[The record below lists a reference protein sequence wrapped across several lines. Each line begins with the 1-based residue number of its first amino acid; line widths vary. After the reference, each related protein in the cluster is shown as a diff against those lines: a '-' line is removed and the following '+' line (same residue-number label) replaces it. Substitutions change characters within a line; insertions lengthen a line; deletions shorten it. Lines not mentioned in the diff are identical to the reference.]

1 MRKTSFLR
9 FRARFGT
16 LSGLSI
22 YGSLLLVVFGGLV
35 VPAIVGSYVLIGVQ
49 EQRSA
54 RTALNESL
62 QRNAEILALG
72 MQESLWNM
80 NAESA
85 QSLVESV
92 MRDPSVLQIQVS
104 GQSDTQ
110 FMNVH
115 SPNRPIGNVYR
126 AERDIMVRGERIG
139 RILLEMDDDRSQQEL
154 RSKQYKYA
162 FVLAFQLTIS
172 LLLIILF
179 LNRRLLVPLR
189 KLMKFSDRLARGDF
203 ETRLDLKG
211 DDELGRLAS
220 QLEQMRVAI
229 KHLFEDIGR
238 REERF
243 RTIVT
248 QVPGAVFRVRPN
260 GPIDFVSD
268 AIEDISGYKASL
280 LMRSSSAHWS
290 DIIVP
295 EDRRMQGR
303 TVQQAVADGRP
314 YEIEYRITDAT
325 GTERW
330 VSENGQ
336 PQTDEAS
343 GASWIDGIISDVS
356 ERKYNEMRIEALLAE
371 QSAILDNV
379 MFGVM
384 FVRDQRVVSVNRR
397 AEELF
402 GYPSAE
408 MAGQSISIVFP
419 SKADYEAAGTAQY
432 QAMMLEKDFSEE
444 RQYKRRDGSLFWCLV
459 SGRAL
464 DPAHPNEGS
473 IWVYADVSERRQAE
487 EKLRLS
493 AAVLEHIA
501 DGVMV
506 IGLDGRIVAVNPAFS
521 LITGYAEAE
530 ALGQNFSLSSSP
542 RHDANFFQRMWTELA
557 ATGFWRGELWNQRKN
572 GEMYLEWLTV
582 SAVRDDLGATTH
594 YVGVFSDITQ
604 IKESQEKLDHM
615 AHHDPL
621 TALPNRLLFHDRLMH
636 ALQRAARHQ
645 EQLAILFIDLDRF
658 KNVNDTLGHHI
669 GDELLKQVAA
679 ALKEC
684 LRDGDTLARLGGD
697 EFIVLLENV
706 EGEFGAGH
714 VAEKFMAMFE
724 EPFMVSDYELFVT
737 GSVGISLYP
746 NDATDLNMLIRNAD
760 VAMYQAKARGRNG
773 YQFYAPSMTGEGVE
787 RLRLETMLR
796 RSIEKNEIFLNYQP
810 QVEIDTG
817 RLIGVE
823 ALVRWENPELGVV
836 TPIRFIPLAEDTGF
850 INQLGKWVLFEACRQ
865 MIRWQEGGLYVP
877 KIAVNLSVKQ
887 FERGSIVNMV
897 ADILQETGLAPH
909 RLQLEVTES
918 VIMNTGDALVFIND
932 LHSIGVGLAIDDF
945 GTGYSSLAYLKQL
958 PVQTLKIDRSFI
970 KDISTDANDEAIAI
984 AIIQLG
990 KSLNLSVIAEG
1001 VETQEQAAFLLQHG
1015 CKLAQGYFYSRPVL
1029 PDALLETWL
1038 ASAVLSMDSV
1048 EVGQLQLKTSQ
1059 TNGVAPPL
1067 A

>member
-1 MRKTSFLR
+1 MLKSAYQR
-9 FRARFGT
+9 FRAWFGT
-16 LSGLSI
+16 LPGLSI

-35 VPAIVGSYVLIGVQ
+35 IPAIVGSYVLIGVQ
-49 EQRSA
+49 EQKSA
-54 RTALNESL
+54 RAALNESL
-62 QRNAEILALG
+62 QRNADILALG

-85 QSLVESV
+85 TSLVESV
-92 MRDPSVLQIQVS
+92 MRDPSVLQIKVV

-110 FMNVH
+110 FMDVH

-126 AERDIMVRGERIG
+126 AERNILVRGERIG
-139 RILLEMDDDRSQQEL
+139 RIMLEMDDARSQQEL
-154 RSKQYKYA
+154 RAKQIRYA
-162 FVLAFQLTIS
+162 VLLAAQLAIS

-179 LNRRLLVPLR
+179 LNKRLLVPLR
-189 KLMKFSDRLARGDF
+189 KLMKFSDRLSRGDF
-203 ETRLDLKG
+203 ETQLDLKG
-211 DDELGRLAS
+211 DDELGRLAG

-268 AIEDISGYKASL
+268 AIEEISGYEASM
-280 LMRSSSAHWS
+280 LMRSSSAQWS

-303 TVQQAVADGRP
+303 TVKEAMVSGRP
-314 YEIEYRITDAT
+314 YQIEYRITDAT

-336 PQTDEAS
+336 PQIDQAT
-343 GASWIDGIISDVS
+343 GAAWVDGILADIS
-356 ERKYNEMRIEALLAE
+356 ERKHNEMRIEGLLAE

-384 FVRDQRVVSVNRR
+384 FVRGRRVVSVNRR
-397 AEELF
+397 CEELF
-402 GYPSAE
+402 GYASGALTGQPTSIIFLSQADFE
-408 MAGQSISIVFP
+408 QAGQI
-419 SKADYEAAGTAQY
+419 QY
-432 QAMMLEKDFSEE
+432 QALSRNQDYSEE
-444 RQYKRRDGSLFWCLV
+444 RQYRRADGTLFWCLV

-464 DPAHPNEGS
+464 DPAHANDGS
-473 IWVYADVSERRQAE
+473 IWVYADITERRQAE

-493 AAVLEHIA
+493 ATVLEHIA

-506 IGLDGRIVAVNPAFS
+506 IGVDGKIVAINPAFS
-521 LITGYAEAE
+521 QITGYTEVE
-530 ALGQNFSLSSSP
+530 ALGQGLTLTSSP
-542 RHDANFFQRMWTELA
+542 RHDGEFYEAMWRELA
-557 ATGFWRGELWNQRKN
+557 ATGFWRGELWNMRKN
-572 GEMYLEWLTV
+572 GEMYLEWLTL
-582 SAVRDDLGATTH
+582 SAVRDDHGRITH
-594 YVGVFSDITQ
+594 YVGVFSDITKVKQ
-604 IKESQEKLDHM
+604 SQEKLDHM

-621 TALPNRLLFHDRLMH
+621 TSLPNRLLFHDRLQH
-636 ALQRAARHQ
+636 ALQRAARDE

-658 KNVNDTLGHHI
+658 KNVNDTLGHHV

-679 ALKEC
+679 ALEER
-684 LRDGDTLARLGGD
+684 LREGDTLARLGGD
-697 EFIVLLENV
+697 EFIVLLEDV
-706 EGEFGAGH
+706 EGEFGASQ
-714 VAEKFMAMFE
+714 VAEKLMAMFE
-724 EPFMVSDYELFVT
+724 APFLVSDYELFVT
-737 GSVGISLYP
+737 ASVGISLYP
-746 NDATDLNMLIRNAD
+746 HDALDLNMLIRNAD

-787 RLRLETMLR
+787 RLRLEAMLR
-796 RSIEKNEIFLNYQP
+796 RSIEKSEIFLNYQP

-836 TPIRFIPLAEDTGF
+836 QPIRFIPLAEDTGF
-850 INQLGKWVLFEACRQ
+850 INQLGKWVLHESCRQ
-865 MIRWQEGGLYVP
+865 MKRWQEAGLYVP

-897 ADILQETGLAPH
+897 ADILNETGLEPE

-970 KDISTDANDEAIAI
+970 KDISTDVNDEAITI

-1001 VETQEQAAFLLQHG
+1001 VETEEQAAFLLRHG
-1015 CKLAQGYFYSRPVL
+1015 CNLAQGYFYSRPVL
-1029 PDALLETWL
+1029 PEVLLEKWK
-1038 ASAVLSMDSV
+1038 V
-1048 EVGQLQLKTSQ
+1048 
-1059 TNGVAPPL
+1059 
-1067 A
+1067 

>member
-1 MRKTSFLR
+1 MPKTPFQR

-16 LSGLSI
+16 WSSLSI
-22 YGSLLLVVFGGLV
+22 YGALLLVVFGGLV
-35 VPAIVGSYVLIGVQ
+35 IPAIVGSYVLIGVQ

-62 QRNAEILALG
+62 QRNADILALG

-85 QSLVESV
+85 HSLVESV
-92 MRDPSVLQIQVS
+92 MRDPSVLQIQVI
-104 GQSDTQ
+104 GQAETQ
-110 FMNVH
+110 FMSVH
-115 SPNRPIGNVYR
+115 SPNRSIGNVYR
-126 AERDIMVRGERIG
+126 AERDILVRGERIG
-139 RILLEMDDDRSQQEL
+139 RILLEMDDERSQQEL
-154 RSKQYKYA
+154 RGKQYQYG
-162 FVLAFQLTIS
+162 FVLAFQLAIS

-189 KLMKFSDRLARGDF
+189 KLMKFSDRLSRGDF
-203 ETRLDLKG
+203 ETRLDLRG
-211 DDELGRLAS
+211 DDELGRLAG

-268 AIEDISGYKASL
+268 AIEDISGYSAAL
-280 LMRSSSAHWS
+280 LMRSSSDHWS

-295 EDRRMQGR
+295 EDRRMQSR
-303 TVQQAVADGRP
+303 TVQQAMASGHP
-314 YEIEYRITDAT
+314 YEIEYRITDAI
-325 GTERW
+325 GIERW

-336 PQTDEAS
+336 PQKDEAS
-343 GASWIDGIISDVS
+343 GAAWVDGIISDIS
-356 ERKYNEMRIEALLAE
+356 ERKYNEMRIEGLLAE

-384 FVRDQRVVSVNRR
+384 FVRNRRVVSVNRR
-397 AEELF
+397 CEELF
-402 GYPSAE
+402 GYASGE
-408 MAGQSISIVFP
+408 MTGQPTAIVFP
-419 SKADYEAAGTAQY
+419 SQAEFEAAGALQY
-432 QAMMLEKDFSEE
+432 PALTLEKDFTEE
-444 RQYKRRDGSLFWCLV
+444 RQYRRRDGTLFWCFL

-464 DPAHPNEGS
+464 DPNHANDGS
-473 IWVYADVSERRQAE
+473 IWVFADITERRQAE

-493 AAVLEHIA
+493 ATVLEHIA

-506 IGLDGRIVAVNPAFS
+506 IGVDGKIVAVNPAFTQ
-521 LITGYAEAE
+521 ITGYSELDAV
-530 ALGQNFSLSSSP
+530 GQSSSLTSSP
-542 RHDANFFQRMWTELA
+542 RHDADFFQLMWTALVA
-557 ATGFWRGELWNQRKN
+557 SGFWRGEIWNQRKN
-572 GEMYLEWLTV
+572 GELYLEWLTV
-582 SAVRDDLGATTH
+582 SAVRDDAGVTTH
-594 YVGVFSDITQ
+594 YVGVFSDITKV
-604 IKESQEKLDHM
+604 KESQEKLDHM

-621 TALPNRLLFHDRLMH
+621 TALPNRLLFHDRLLH
-636 ALQRAARHQ
+636 ALQRAARDQ

-658 KNVNDTLGHHI
+658 KNVNDTLGHHV

-679 ALKEC
+679 ALATL

-697 EFIVLLENV
+697 EFIVLLENI

-714 VAEKFMAMFE
+714 VAEKLMAMFE

-760 VAMYQAKARGRNG
+760 IAMYQAKARGRNG

-787 RLRLETMLR
+787 RLRLEAMLR

-850 INQLGKWVLFEACRQ
+850 INQLGKWVLYESCRQ
-865 MIRWQEGGLYVP
+865 MVRWQEAGLHVP

-887 FERGSIVNMV
+887 FERGSIVSMV
-897 ADILQETGLAPH
+897 ADILKETGLAPH

-970 KDISTDANDEAIAI
+970 KDISTDTNDEAIAI

-1001 VETQEQAAFLLQHG
+1001 VETAEQAAFLLQHG
-1015 CKLAQGYFYSRPVL
+1015 CNLAQGYFYSRPVL
-1029 PDALLETWL
+1029 SDALLANWRQDP
-1038 ASAVLSMDSV
+1038 ASTA
-1048 EVGQLQLKTSQ
+1048 K
-1059 TNGVAPPL
+1059 
-1067 A
+1067 